1 MWLQCLQTRGLIL
14 FTHTSHLVQGESR
27 EQEECSPG
35 PQADW
40 KPKHCNTLP
49 SSPTHLLTMERLP
62 IKTQEWKGFL
72 SWFLAPCPLR
82 RRELISSRESSLI
95 YLAIARHVDPT
106 YSWSQ
111 AHLPHF
117 TLWFDQI
124 WTSSE
129 KNAASETNKYLDRRT
144 SLHAH
149 THTHASAC
157 GLDLF
162 APAISL
168 FSALYTVL
176 PL

>member
-40 KPKHCNTLP
+40 KPKHSNTLP

-62 IKTQEWKGFL
+62 TETQNWKGFL
-72 SWFLAPCPLR
+72 SWFLAPSPLGR
-82 RRELISSRESSLI
+82 ALISSKECSLM
-95 YLAIARHVDPT
+95 YLAIARHVGTT
-106 YSWSQ
+106 YSWSP

-124 WTSSE
+124 WTPHKKNTGSE
-129 KNAASETNKYLDRRT
+129 ANKYLSRHT
-144 SLHAH
+144 SLHARIH
-149 THTHASAC
+149 TYAYTR

-162 APAISL
+162 VSAISL
-168 FSALYTVL
+168 FSALYTVF